1 MVLAIAATFP
11 QQGAAKRSSVSG
23 VAKWGMLVTEQE
35 EDGR

>member
-11 QQGAAKRSSVSG
+11 QQGAARSSVSG